1 MASSQSV
8 SRAVSAA
15 VLLGMAVLFL
25 ASVGA
30 ALMQTDTGHTTR
42 LAEHVARAKARG
54 MKRVEM
60 PAPLPTYA
68 EVNSVSEALRS
79 YTLVTAEVVG
89 SQSVASSD
97 EYQIFTFY
105 KFRVLDNLSNKLM
118 PAVEAMPAAESL
130 LPISSGEFV
139 LRMQGGEVERDGI
152 RVRSRGDTPPFTSAK
167 QYMLFLAFHPD
178 AGGLASLEIGPTG
191 VYTVEKGKMVPLEG
205 LSRLARDLH
214 ASYANSLSRLQ
225 DSIH

>member
-1 MASSQSV
+1 MASQSV

-15 VLLGMAVLFL
+15 VFLGTALLFL

-30 ALMQTDTGHTTR
+30 ALMQTETGHATR

-54 MKRVEM
+54 MKQVEM
-60 PAPLPTYA
+60 PAPQPTYA
-68 EVNSVSEALRS
+68 EVNSLSEALRY

-97 EYQIFTFY
+97 EYQIFTLY
-105 KFRVLDNLSNKLM
+105 KFRVLDNLSNKPL
-118 PAVEAMPAAESL
+118 PAVEAMPEAAESL

-178 AGGLASLEIGPTG
+178 AAGLASLEIGPAG
-191 VYTVEKGKMVPLEG
+191 VYTVEKGKIVPLEG
-205 LSRLARDLH
+205 RSRLASDLH
-214 ASYANSLSRLQ
+214 ASYKNSLSRLQ